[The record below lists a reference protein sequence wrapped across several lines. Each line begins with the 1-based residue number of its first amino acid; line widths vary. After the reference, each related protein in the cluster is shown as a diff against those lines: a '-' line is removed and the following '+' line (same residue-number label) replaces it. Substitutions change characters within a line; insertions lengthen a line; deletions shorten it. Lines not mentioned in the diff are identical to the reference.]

1 MSRAPSARTVAGLL
15 RARAEAT
22 PDRFG
27 FYHKQQGE
35 FVGWSWAEYWRRAC
49 AAASGL
55 TEAGVRPGDRVLLLV
70 TDVEVAVPCLFGVWV
85 LGAVPIQVG
94 VPYRLTDVAAFLGE
108 LRRTA
113 ARVGARA
120 LVVSSALLGFA
131 QGDGGGE
138 VNDVS
143 QIVQIAAEPL
153 LDARLAD
160 LLPGSLPDP
169 DGAPGPALIQLT
181 SGSTGHPRGVV
192 IPHERLMLHLDAM
205 SQRLPVRGEGAG
217 GVSWL
222 PLHHD
227 MGLVGGLLFPLFNDF
242 PVHMLSPLEFRTRPF
257 SWLAE
262 MSSIRGAISLG
273 PPSAYSICIGLA
285 RRAVEAGLDLSAW
298 RCAMIGAE
306 PISPALLRRFADAFA
321 PSGFRAEA
329 FFPVYG
335 LAEATVAV
343 TFPDL
348 LAAPRALTVDRVL
361 LEREGRVEEAAPG
374 PLSLELVGVGRP
386 IPRTEIRIVDAGRS
400 PVPERT
406 VGEIEVRS
414 ETLMEGYFD
423 EPEAT
428 AEALVDGW
436 LRTGDLG
443 FLDGGALFVTGRK
456 KEVIIKGGHTMIPA
470 VIEDIAARVDGI
482 RAGCVVAV
490 GLFVEERQTE
500 SVYVVAETRADVSE
514 HAGLAERVREA
525 LRANGVTVDHVV
537 LVPPGDLPKT
547 TSGKLRRREVAERL
561 RAGAAR

>member
-1 MSRAPSARTVAGLL
+1 MSAVNGGVAARTVAGLL

-35 FVGWSWAEYWRRAC
+35 FVGWTWAEYWRRAR

-55 TEAGVRPGDRVLLLV
+55 LAAGVRPGDRVLMLV

-113 ARVGARA
+113 ARVGART

-131 QGDGGGE
+131 QGEGGADGLT
-138 VNDVS
+138 
-143 QIVQIAAEPL
+143 QLAAEPL
-153 LDARLAD
+153 LDAPLDA
-160 LLPGSLPDP
+160 SLPDP
-169 DGAPGPALIQLT
+169 DRAPGPALIQLT

-262 MSSIRGAISLG
+262 MSRIRGAISLG
-273 PPSAYSICIGLA
+273 PPSAYAICVGLA
-285 RRAVEAGLDLSAW
+285 RRAVEAGLDLGAW
-298 RCAMIGAE
+298 RCAMVGAE
-306 PISPALLRRFADAFA
+306 PIAPALLRRFAEAFA
-321 PSGFRAEA
+321 PCGFRLEA

-348 LAAPRALTVDRVL
+348 LAAPRVLTVDRGL

-386 IPRTEIRIVDAGRS
+386 IPRTEIRVVDAGRS

-414 ETLMEGYFD
+414 ETVMEGYFD

-443 FLDGGALFVTGRK
+443 FLDRGTLFVTGRK

-470 VIEDIAARVDGI
+470 VIEEIASRVDGI

-490 GLFVEERQTE
+490 GLFLEERQTE
-500 SVYVVAETRADVSE
+500 AVYVVAETRAEASE
-514 HAGLAERVREA
+514 HAGLTERVREA
-525 LRANGVTVDHVV
+525 LRANGVTVDQVV
-537 LVPPGDLPKT
+537 LLPPGELPKT

-561 RAGAAR
+561 RAGGPR

>member
-1 MSRAPSARTVAGLL
+1 MSRGVSVRTVAGLL
-15 RARAEAT
+15 RSRAEAT
-22 PDRFG
+22 PERPG
-27 FYHKQQGE
+27 FYHRDGDG
-35 FVGWSWAEYWRRAC
+35 FVAWSWAEYWRRAC

-55 TEAGVRPGDRVLLLV
+55 QAAGVRPGDRVLLLV
-70 TDVEVAVPCLFGVWV
+70 TDVEIAVPVLFGVWA
-85 LGAVPIQVG
+85 LGAVPIQAG

-113 ARVGARA
+113 SRLGVRA
-120 LVVSSALLGFA
+120 LLVSSALVGFA
-131 QGDGGGE
+131 QAEEGD
-138 VNDVS
+138 VPVLP
-143 QIVQIAAEPL
+143 AERL
-153 LDARLAD
+153 LEASPSGA
-160 LLPGSLPDP
+160 LPDP
-169 DGAPGPALIQLT
+169 EAAPGPALIQLT

-192 IPHERLMLHLDAM
+192 IPHERLMLHLAAM
-205 SQRLPVRGEGAG
+205 SERLPVRGEGEG

-227 MGLVGGLLFPLFNDF
+227 MGLIGGLLFPLFNDF

-257 SWLAE
+257 SWLSE
-262 MSSIRGAISLG
+262 MSRIRGSISLG
-273 PPSAYSICIGLA
+273 PPSAYAICVGLA
-285 RRAVEAGLDLSAW
+285 RRAAEAGLDFSAW

-321 PSGFRAEA
+321 PCGFRAEA

-348 LAAPRALTVDRVL
+348 LAKARVLSVDRGV

-374 PLSLELVGVGRP
+374 ALSLELVGVGRP
-386 IPRTEIRIVDAGRS
+386 IPGTEIRIVDGERN
-400 PVPERT
+400 VLPERT

-414 ETLMEGYFD
+414 ETVMEGYYN

-428 AEALVDGW
+428 AEALAGGW

-443 FLDGGALFVTGRK
+443 FLDGGTLFVTGRK

-470 VIEDIAARVDGI
+470 VIEEIAARVEGI

-490 GLFVEERQTE
+490 GLYVEERQTE
-500 SVYVVAETRADVSE
+500 AVYVVAETRADAAE
-514 HAGLAERVREA
+514 HAALSERVREM
-525 LRANGVTVDHVV
+525 LRANGITVDRVI
-537 LVPPGDLPKT
+537 LIPPGELPKT

-561 RAGAAR
+561 KRGGSWGAA

>member
-1 MSRAPSARTVAGLL
+1 MSRGLSARTVAGLL

-22 PDRFG
+22 PDRPG
-27 FYHKQQGE
+27 FFHKHQGA

-55 TEAGVRPGDRVLLLV
+55 LAAGVRPGDRVLLLV
-70 TDVEVAVPCLFGVWV
+70 TDVEVAVPCLFGVWA

-113 ARVGARA
+113 ARVRARA
-120 LVVSSALLGFA
+120 FVVSSALLGFA
-131 QGDGGGE
+131 QGEGDGA
-138 VNDVS
+138 DF
-143 QIVQIAAEPL
+143 VQLAAEPL
-153 LDARLAD
+153 LATE
-160 LLPGSLPDP
+160 PTGSLPDP
-169 DGAPGPALIQLT
+169 EAAPGPALIQLT

-205 SQRLPVRGEGAG
+205 SRRLPIRGEGAG

-227 MGLVGGLLFPLFNDF
+227 MGLIGGLLFPLFNDF

-257 SWLAE
+257 SWLSE
-262 MSSIRGAISLG
+262 MSNIRGVISLG
-273 PPSAYSICIGLA
+273 PPSAYAICVGLA

-306 PISPALLRRFADAFA
+306 PISPALLRRFAEAFA
-321 PSGFRAEA
+321 PCGFRIEA

-343 TFPDL
+343 TFPEL
-348 LAAPRALTVDRVL
+348 LTKPRVLTVDRGL

-374 PLSLELVGVGRP
+374 PLSLELVGVGTP
-386 IPRTEIRIVDAGRS
+386 IPHTEIRIVDADRN
-400 PVPERT
+400 PVPDRT

-414 ETLMEGYFD
+414 ETVMEGYFND
-423 EPEAT
+423 PEAT
-428 AEALVDGW
+428 AEVLVDGW

-443 FLDGGALFVTGRK
+443 FVDGGTLFVTGRK
-456 KEVIIKGGHTMIPA
+456 KEVIIKGGHTMIPS
-470 VIEDIAARVDGI
+470 VIEEIASRVEGI

-490 GLFVEERQTE
+490 GLYVEERQTE
-500 SVYVVAETRADVSE
+500 AVYVVAETRAEAAE
-514 HAGLAERVREA
+514 HAALAERVREA
-525 LRANGVTVDHVV
+525 LRANGITIDQVV

-561 RAGAAR
+561 RAARSR